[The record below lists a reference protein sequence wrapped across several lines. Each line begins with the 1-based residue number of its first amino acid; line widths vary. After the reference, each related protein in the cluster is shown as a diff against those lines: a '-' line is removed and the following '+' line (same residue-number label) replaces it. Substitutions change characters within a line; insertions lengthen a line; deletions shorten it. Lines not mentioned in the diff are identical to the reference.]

1 MWLFLLRVSRKV
13 GRILMLEHGEWMFPM
28 SVNVDD
34 LIRVRFGP
42 CRVTAI
48 GETPEH
54 TLFICVDQWDCEHVE
69 ERPDRLQ
76 LEVIFMIEEEVH

>member
-1 MWLFLLRVSRKV
+1 
-13 GRILMLEHGEWMFPM
+13 MLEHGEWMFPM

-54 TLFICVDQWDCEHVE
+54 TLFICVDVYDIEHVE
-69 ERPDRLQ
+69 ERPDHLE
-76 LEVIFMIEEEVH
+76 LEVIFMVEENV

>member
-1 MWLFLLRVSRKV
+1 MFLLRVSRKV

-54 TLFICVDQWDCEHVE
+54 TLFICVDVYDIEHVE
-69 ERPDRLQ
+69 ERPDHLE
-76 LEVIFMIEEEVH
+76 LEVIFMVEENV

>member
-1 MWLFLLRVSRKV
+1 MFLLRVSGKV
-13 GRILMLEHGEWMFPM
+13 GRILMLEYSEWMLPM

-48 GETPEH
+48 GDTPNH
-54 TLFICVDQWDCEHVE
+54 TLFICVDEFDIEHVIEWKDTE
-69 ERPDRLQ
+69 EI
-76 LEVIFMIEEEVH
+76 EVVFMIEEEVH

>member
-1 MWLFLLRVSRKV
+1 MFLLRVSRKV
-13 GRILMLEHGEWMFPM
+13 GRILMLEHVEWMFPM
-28 SVNVDD
+28 SVNVGD
-34 LIRVRFGP
+34 LINTQYGP

-54 TLFICVDQWDCEHVE
+54 TLFICVDQFDIEHVE
-69 ERPDRLQ
+69 ERPDHLQ

>member
-1 MWLFLLRVSRKV
+1 MFLLRVSGKV

-34 LIRVRFGP
+34 LIRVRYGV

-48 GETPEH
+48 GDTPEH
-54 TLFICVDQWDCEHVE
+54 TLFICVDQFDIEHVE
-69 ERPDRLQ
+69 ERPDHLE
-76 LEVIFMIEEEVH
+76 LEVIFMVEENV

>member
-34 LIRVRFGP
+34 LIRVRYGV